1 MRWNEARG
9 QLVIVSNHASPRINS
24 YVKNFAVT
32 TSEEQLQE
40 LFLRFGAI
48 KNISVKPDRGF
59 AFVDFQDPDSVQQVL
74 TATPETFLVDGKRL
88 VVEERQSR
96 GERVR
101 PSFCLSS
108 IETQSVCP
116 HVLDRAAL
124 CHVV

>member
-1 MRWNEARG
+1 MVETMRWNEARG

-74 TATPETFLVDGKRL
+74 TATPETFWSTANAWLLRSDSREVSACALLSASR
-88 VVEERQSR
+88 VVRRKAS
-96 GERVR
+96 VR
-101 PSFCLSS
+101 TS
-108 IETQSVCP
+108 
-116 HVLDRAAL
+116 
-124 CHVV
+124 

>member
-1 MRWNEARG
+1 MVETMRWNEARG

-59 AFVDFQDPDSVQQVL
+59 AFVDFQDPDSVQQVSKL
-74 TATPETFLVDGKRL
+74 LGTDLIRAVSAKR
-88 VVEERQSR
+88 
-96 GERVR
+96 
-101 PSFCLSS
+101 
-108 IETQSVCP
+108 P
-116 HVLDRAAL
+116 HMNYIV
-124 CHVV
+124 HVPVIKSCEL